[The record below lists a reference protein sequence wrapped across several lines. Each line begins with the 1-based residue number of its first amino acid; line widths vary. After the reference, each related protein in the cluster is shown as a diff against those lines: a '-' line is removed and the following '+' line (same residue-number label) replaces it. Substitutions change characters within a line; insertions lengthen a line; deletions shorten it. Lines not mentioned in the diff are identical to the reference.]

1 VISALPFG
9 WFSDRFDSRKDGKTG
24 ISGFVDRRSELSHG
38 GSIPPFPLKG
48 LKSLLILALS
58 TIILIGKKK
67 VGSNGRIGKWP

>member
-1 VISALPFG
+1 MV
-9 WFSDRFDSRKDGKTG
+9 DSHKDGKTG

-67 VGSNGRIGKWP
+67 